1 MKKIVLSLIIFLLP
15 IVSFAST
22 NTYPRTEDD
31 LRINSWITVTED
43 NKDNIL
49 NTPSVNEEEKIYDF
63 ADLYTDE
70 EEKNLYSAVYDFYQR
85 RNIDLVIVTIN
96 DNFESTQ
103 EYADDFFDY
112 NNFGYGPDRDGL
124 LFLVDMENRYIYI
137 SATGGAKSLYPDKE
151 CDMLTE
157 EVYTYFSDQKYYD
170 GTYQMT
176 KKLDTYYEISYNDD
190 SDYDEYSYN
199 TADVNYLYVL
209 IFSIISTIIGI
220 IILIK
225 RNDLVKVATT
235 SEEYYDKN
243 SKGVQ
248 KIKDIVTGHHV
259 TKHAIDHNTGSSHG
273 GGFSGGGGGHISS
286 SGSSHTGGG
295 HKF

>member
-85 RNIDLVIVTIN
+85 RNLDLVIVTIN

-103 EYADDFFDY
+103 EYADDFYDY
-112 NNFGYGPDRDGL
+112 NNFGYGSDRDGL
-124 LFLVDMENRYIYI
+124 LFLVDMENRYVYI
-137 SATGGAKSLYPDKE
+137 SATGGAMTLYPDNE
-151 CDMLTE
+151 CDMITE
-157 EVYTYFSDQKYYD
+157 QVYTYFSDQNYYD
-170 GTYQMT
+170 GTYQMIKT
-176 KKLDTYYEISYNDD
+176 LDTYYEISYND
-190 SDYDEYSYN
+190 SNIDEYKYN
-199 TADVNYLYVL
+199 TADVNYLYVF
-209 IFSIISTIIGI
+209 IFAIVCTIIGI
-220 IILIK
+220 VILIK

-235 SEEYYDKN
+235 SEEYYDKG
-243 SKGVQ
+243 SKGVHR
-248 KIKDIVTGHHV
+248 IKDVVIGHHV
-259 TKHAIDHNTGSSHG
+259 TKHAIEHDTGSSSHG
-273 GGFSGGGGGHISS
+273 GGFSGGGHISS

>member
-70 EEKNLYSAVYDFYQR
+70 EEKNLYSEVYDYSQR
-85 RNIDLVIVTIN
+85 RNLDLVIVTIN
-96 DNFESTQ
+96 DNFESTE
-103 EYADDFFDY
+103 EYADDFYDY

-124 LFLVDMENRYIYI
+124 LFLVDMENRYVYI
-137 SATGGAKSLYPDKE
+137 SATGGAMSLYPDNE
-151 CDMLTE
+151 CDMITE
-157 EVYTYFSDQKYYD
+157 EIYTYFSDQNYYG
-170 GTYQMT
+170 GTSQMIKT
-176 KKLDTYYEISYNDD
+176 LDTYYEISYNDSD
-190 SDYDEYSYN
+190 SDEYTYN
-199 TADVNYLYVL
+199 TADVNYLYVF
-209 IFSIISTIIGI
+209 IFAIVCTIIGI

-225 RNDLVKVATT
+225 RNDLARVATT
-235 SEEYYDKN
+235 SEEYYDKG
-243 SKGVQ
+243 SKGVH
-248 KIKDIVTGHHV
+248 KIKDIVIGHHV

>member
-1 MKKIVLSLIIFLLP
+1 MKKIVLSLIIFLFP

-31 LRINSWITVTED
+31 LRINSWITVTEE

-70 EEKNLYSAVYDFYQR
+70 EEKNLYSAVYDYTQR
-85 RNIDLVIVTIN
+85 RNLDLVIVTIN

-103 EYADDFFDY
+103 EYADDFYDY
-112 NNFGYGPDRDGL
+112 NNFGYGTDRDGL
-124 LFLVDMENRYIYI
+124 LFLVDMENRYVYI
-137 SATGGAKSLYPDKE
+137 SATGGAMSLYPDVE
-151 CDMLTE
+151 CNMITE
-157 EVYTYFSDQKYYD
+157 QVYTYFSDQNYYD
-170 GTYQMT
+170 GTYQMIKT
-176 KKLDTYYEISYNDD
+176 LDTYYEISYND
-190 SDYDEYSYN
+190 SNIDEYKYN
-199 TADVNYLYVL
+199 TADVNYLYVF
-209 IFSIISTIIGI
+209 IFATVCTIIGI
-220 IILIK
+220 VILIK

-235 SEEYYDKN
+235 SEEYYDKG
-243 SKGVQ
+243 SIGVHR
-248 KIKDIVTGHHV
+248 IKDVVIGHHV
-259 TKHAIDHNTGSSHG
+259 TKHAIQRDTGSHG
-273 GGFSGGGGGHISS
+273 GGFSGGGGHISS

>member
-22 NTYPRTEDD
+22 NTYTRTEDD
-31 LRINSWITVTED
+31 LRINSWITVTEE

-70 EEKNLYSAVYDFYQR
+70 EEKNLYSEVYDYSQR
-85 RNIDLVIVTIN
+85 RNLDLVIVTIN

-103 EYADDFFDY
+103 EYADDFYDY
-112 NNFGYGPDRDGL
+112 NNFGYGSERDGL
-124 LFLVDMENRYIYI
+124 LFLVDMENRYVYI
-137 SATGGAKSLYPDKE
+137 SATGGAMSLYPDVE
-151 CDMLTE
+151 CNMITE
-157 EVYTYFSDQKYYD
+157 QVYTYFSDQNYYD
-170 GTYQMT
+170 GTYQMIKT
-176 KKLDTYYEISYNDD
+176 LDTYYEISYND
-190 SDYDEYSYN
+190 SNIDEYKYN
-199 TADVNYLYVL
+199 TADVNYLYVF
-209 IFSIISTIIGI
+209 IFATVCTIIGI
-220 IILIK
+220 VILIK

-235 SEEYYDKN
+235 SEEYYDKG
-243 SKGVQ
+243 SIGVHR
-248 KIKDIVTGHHV
+248 IKDVVIGHHV
-259 TKHAIDHNTGSSHG
+259 TKHAIEHDTGSSSHG
-273 GGFSGGGGGHISS
+273 GFSGGGHISS

>member
-31 LRINSWITVTED
+31 LRINSWITVTEE

-70 EEKNLYSAVYDFYQR
+70 EEKNLYSAVYDYTQR
-85 RNIDLVIVTIN
+85 RNLDLVIVTIN

-103 EYADDFFDY
+103 EYADDFYDY
-112 NNFGYGPDRDGL
+112 NNFGFGSERDGL
-124 LFLVDMENRYIYI
+124 LFLVDMENRYVYI
-137 SATGGAKSLYPDKE
+137 SATGGAMALYPDVE
-151 CDMLTE
+151 CNMITE
-157 EVYTYFSDQKYYD
+157 QVYTYFSDQHYYD
-170 GTYQMT
+170 GTYQMIKT
-176 KKLDTYYEISYNDD
+176 LDTYYELSYN
-190 SDYDEYSYN
+190 SDNDIDEYAYN
-199 TADVNYLYVL
+199 KADVNYLYVF
-209 IFSIISTIIGI
+209 IFAIVCTIIGI
-220 IILIK
+220 VILIK

-235 SEEYYDKN
+235 SEEYYDK
-243 SKGVQ
+243 SSIGVHR
-248 KIKDIVTGHHV
+248 IKDVVIGHHV
-259 TKHAIDHNTGSSHG
+259 TKHAIERDSGSHG
-273 GGFSGGGGGHISS
+273 GGFSGGGGHISS

>member
-31 LRINSWITVTED
+31 LRINSWITVTEE

-70 EEKNLYSAVYDFYQR
+70 EEKNLYSAVYDYTQR
-85 RNIDLVIVTIN
+85 RNLDLVIVTIN

-103 EYADDFFDY
+103 EYADDFYDY
-112 NNFGYGPDRDGL
+112 NNFGYGSDRDGL
-124 LFLVDMENRYIYI
+124 LFLVDMENRYVYI
-137 SATGGAKSLYPDKE
+137 SATGGAMTLYPDNE
-151 CDMLTE
+151 CDMITE
-157 EVYTYFSDQKYYD
+157 QVYTYFSDQNYYD
-170 GTYQMT
+170 GTYQMIKT
-176 KKLDTYYEISYNDD
+176 LDTYYEISYND
-190 SDYDEYSYN
+190 SNIDEYKYN
-199 TADVNYLYVL
+199 TADVNYLYVF
-209 IFSIISTIIGI
+209 IFAIVCTIIGI
-220 IILIK
+220 VILIK

-235 SEEYYDKN
+235 SEEYYDKG
-243 SKGVQ
+243 SKGVHR
-248 KIKDIVTGHHV
+248 IKDVVIGHHV
-259 TKHAIDHNTGSSHG
+259 TKHAIEHDTGSSSHG
-273 GGFSGGGGGHISS
+273 GGFSGGGHISS

>member
-1 MKKIVLSLIIFLLP
+1 MKKIVLSLIIFLFP

-31 LRINSWITVTED
+31 LRINSWITVTEE

-70 EEKNLYSAVYDFYQR
+70 EEKNLYSAVYDYTQR
-85 RNIDLVIVTIN
+85 RNLDLVIVTIN

-103 EYADDFFDY
+103 EYADDFYDY
-112 NNFGYGPDRDGL
+112 NNFGYGTDRDGL
-124 LFLVDMENRYIYI
+124 LFLVDMENRYVYI
-137 SATGGAKSLYPDKE
+137 SATGGAMSLYPDNE
-151 CDMLTE
+151 CDMITE
-157 EVYTYFSDQKYYD
+157 QVYTYFSDQNYYD
-170 GTYQMT
+170 GTYQMIKT
-176 KKLDTYYEISYNDD
+176 LDTYYEISYND
-190 SDYDEYSYN
+190 SNIDEYKYN
-199 TADVNYLYVL
+199 TADVNYLYVF
-209 IFSIISTIIGI
+209 IFAIVCTIIGI
-220 IILIK
+220 VILIK

-235 SEEYYDKN
+235 SEEYYDKG
-243 SKGVQ
+243 SKGVHR
-248 KIKDIVTGHHV
+248 IKDVVIGHHV
-259 TKHAIDHNTGSSHG
+259 TKHAIEHDTGSSSHG
-273 GGFSGGGGGHISS
+273 GGFSGGGGHISS

>member
-31 LRINSWITVTED
+31 LRINSWITVTEE

-70 EEKNLYSAVYDFYQR
+70 EEKNLYSAVYDYTQR
-85 RNIDLVIVTIN
+85 RNLDLVIVTIN

-103 EYADDFFDY
+103 EYADDFYDY
-112 NNFGYGPDRDGL
+112 NNFGYGTDRDGL
-124 LFLVDMENRYIYI
+124 LFLVDMENRYVYI
-137 SATGGAKSLYPDKE
+137 SATGGAMSLYPDVE
-151 CDMLTE
+151 CNMITE
-157 EVYTYFSDQKYYD
+157 QVYTYFSDQNYYD
-170 GTYQMT
+170 GTYQMIKT
-176 KKLDTYYEISYNDD
+176 LDTYYEISYND
-190 SDYDEYSYN
+190 SNIDEYKYN
-199 TADVNYLYVL
+199 TADVNYLYVF
-209 IFSIISTIIGI
+209 IFATVCTIIGI
-220 IILIK
+220 VILIK

-235 SEEYYDKN
+235 SEEYYDKG
-243 SKGVQ
+243 SIGVHR
-248 KIKDIVTGHHV
+248 IKDVVIGHHV
-259 TKHAIDHNTGSSHG
+259 TKHAIQRDTGSHG
-273 GGFSGGGGGHISS
+273 GGFSGGGGHISS

>member
-70 EEKNLYSAVYDFYQR
+70 EEKNLYTAVYDYTQR
-85 RNIDLVIVTIN
+85 RNLDLVIVTIN

-103 EYADDFFDY
+103 EYADDFYDY
-112 NNFGYGPDRDGL
+112 NNFGFGSERDGL
-124 LFLVDMENRYIYI
+124 LFLVDMENRYVYI
-137 SATGGAKSLYPDKE
+137 SATGGAMSLYPDVE
-151 CDMLTE
+151 CNMITE
-157 EVYTYFSDQKYYD
+157 QVYTYFSDQHYYD
-170 GTYQMT
+170 GTYQMIKT
-176 KKLDTYYEISYNDD
+176 LDTYYELSYNDND
-190 SDYDEYSYN
+190 SDEYTYN
-199 TADVNYLYVL
+199 KADVNYLYVF
-209 IFSIISTIIGI
+209 IFATVCTIIGI
-220 IILIK
+220 VILIK

-235 SEEYYDKN
+235 SEEYYDKG
-243 SKGVQ
+243 SIGVHR
-248 KIKDIVTGHHV
+248 IKDVVIGHHV
-259 TKHAIDHNTGSSHG
+259 TKHAIQRDTGSHG
-273 GGFSGGGGGHISS
+273 GGFSGGGGHISS

>member
-31 LRINSWITVTED
+31 LRINSWITVTEE

-70 EEKNLYSAVYDFYQR
+70 EEKNLYTAVYDYTQR
-85 RNIDLVIVTIN
+85 RNLDLVIVTIN

-103 EYADDFFDY
+103 EYADDFYDY
-112 NNFGYGPDRDGL
+112 NNFGYGSERDGL
-124 LFLVDMENRYIYI
+124 LFLVDMENRYVYI
-137 SATGGAKSLYPDKE
+137 SATGGAMSLYPDVE
-151 CDMLTE
+151 CNMITE
-157 EVYTYFSDQKYYD
+157 QVYTYFSDQHYYD
-170 GTYQMT
+170 GTYQMIKT
-176 KKLDTYYEISYNDD
+176 LDTYYELSYNDND
-190 SDYDEYSYN
+190 SDEYTYN
-199 TADVNYLYVL
+199 KADVNYLYVF
-209 IFSIISTIIGI
+209 IFATVCTIIGI
-220 IILIK
+220 VILIK

-235 SEEYYDKN
+235 SEEYYDKG
-243 SKGVQ
+243 SIGVHR
-248 KIKDIVTGHHV
+248 IKDVVIGHHV
-259 TKHAIDHNTGSSHG
+259 TKHAIQRDTGSHG
-273 GGFSGGGGGHISS
+273 GGFSGGGGHISS

>member
-31 LRINSWITVTED
+31 LRINSWITVTEE

-70 EEKNLYSAVYDFYQR
+70 EEKNLYSAVYDYTQR
-85 RNIDLVIVTIN
+85 RNLDLVIVTIN

-103 EYADDFFDY
+103 EYADDFYDY
-112 NNFGYGPDRDGL
+112 NNFGYGSDRDGL
-124 LFLVDMENRYIYI
+124 LFLVDMENRYVYI
-137 SATGGAKSLYPDKE
+137 SATGGAMALYPDNE
-151 CDMLTE
+151 CDMITE
-157 EVYTYFSDQKYYD
+157 QVYTYFSDQNYYD
-170 GTYQMT
+170 GTYQMIKT
-176 KKLDTYYEISYNDD
+176 LDTYYEISYND
-190 SDYDEYSYN
+190 SNIDEYKYN
-199 TADVNYLYVL
+199 TADVNYLYVF
-209 IFSIISTIIGI
+209 IFAIVCTIIGI
-220 IILIK
+220 VILIK

-235 SEEYYDKN
+235 SEEYYDKG
-243 SKGVQ
+243 SKGVHR
-248 KIKDIVTGHHV
+248 IKDVVIGHHV
-259 TKHAIDHNTGSSHG
+259 TKHAIEHDTGSSSHG
-273 GGFSGGGGGHISS
+273 GGFSGGGGHISS

>member
-31 LRINSWITVTED
+31 LRINSWITVTEE

-70 EEKNLYSAVYDFYQR
+70 EEKNLYTAVYDYTQR
-85 RNIDLVIVTIN
+85 RNLDLVIVTIN

-103 EYADDFFDY
+103 EYADDFYDY
-112 NNFGYGPDRDGL
+112 NNFGFGSERDGL
-124 LFLVDMENRYIYI
+124 LFLVDMENRYVYI
-137 SATGGAKSLYPDKE
+137 SATGGAMALYPDVE
-151 CDMLTE
+151 CNMITE
-157 EVYTYFSDQKYYD
+157 QVYTYFSDQHYYD
-170 GTYQMT
+170 GTYQMIKT
-176 KKLDTYYEISYNDD
+176 LDTYYELSYN
-190 SDYDEYSYN
+190 SDNDIDEYAYN
-199 TADVNYLYVL
+199 KADVNYLYVF
-209 IFSIISTIIGI
+209 IFATVCTIIGI
-220 IILIK
+220 VILIK

-235 SEEYYDKN
+235 SEEYYDKG
-243 SKGVQ
+243 SVGVHR
-248 KIKDIVTGHHV
+248 IKDVVIGHYV
-259 TKHAIDHNTGSSHG
+259 TKHAIPRDTGSHG
-273 GGFSGGGGGHISS
+273 GGFSGGGGHISS

>member
-31 LRINSWITVTED
+31 LRINSWITVTEE

-70 EEKNLYSAVYDFYQR
+70 EEKNLYSAVYEYSQR
-85 RNIDLVIVTIN
+85 RNLDLVIVTIN

-103 EYADDFFDY
+103 EYADDFYDY

-124 LFLVDMENRYIYI
+124 LFLVDMENRYVYI
-137 SATGGAKSLYPDKE
+137 SATGGAMTLYPDNE
-151 CDMLTE
+151 CDMITE
-157 EVYTYFSDQKYYD
+157 QVYTYFSDQNYYD
-170 GTYQMT
+170 GTYQMIKT
-176 KKLDTYYEISYNDD
+176 LDTYYEISYND
-190 SDYDEYSYN
+190 SNIDEYKYN
-199 TADVNYLYVL
+199 TADVNYLYVF
-209 IFSIISTIIGI
+209 IFAIVCTIIGI
-220 IILIK
+220 VILIK

-235 SEEYYDKN
+235 SEEYYDKG
-243 SKGVQ
+243 SKGVHR
-248 KIKDIVTGHHV
+248 IKDVVIGHHV
-259 TKHAIDHNTGSSHG
+259 TKHAIEHDTGSSSHG
-273 GGFSGGGGGHISS
+273 GGFSGGGGHISS

>member
-1 MKKIVLSLIIFLLP
+1 VFTKKIVLSLIIFLLP

-31 LRINSWITVTED
+31 LRINSWITVTEE

-70 EEKNLYSAVYDFYQR
+70 EEKNLYSAVYDYTQR
-85 RNIDLVIVTIN
+85 RNLDLVIVTIN

-103 EYADDFFDY
+103 EYADDFYDY
-112 NNFGYGPDRDGL
+112 NNFGYGTDRDGL
-124 LFLVDMENRYIYI
+124 LFLVDMENRYVYI
-137 SATGGAKSLYPDKE
+137 SATGGAMSLYPDVE
-151 CDMLTE
+151 CNMITE
-157 EVYTYFSDQKYYD
+157 QVYTYFSDQNYYD
-170 GTYQMT
+170 GTYQMIKT
-176 KKLDTYYEISYNDD
+176 LDTYYEISYND
-190 SDYDEYSYN
+190 SNIDEYKYN
-199 TADVNYLYVL
+199 TADVNYLYVF
-209 IFSIISTIIGI
+209 IFATVCTIIGI
-220 IILIK
+220 VILIK

-235 SEEYYDKN
+235 SEEYYDKG
-243 SKGVQ
+243 SIGVHR
-248 KIKDIVTGHHV
+248 IKDVVIGHHV
-259 TKHAIDHNTGSSHG
+259 TKHAIQRDTGSHG
-273 GGFSGGGGGHISS
+273 GGFSGGGGHISS

>member
-1 MKKIVLSLIIFLLP
+1 MIVLSLIILLFP

-31 LRINSWITVTED
+31 LRINSWITVTEE

-70 EEKNLYSAVYDFYQR
+70 EEKNLYSAVYDYTQR
-85 RNIDLVIVTIN
+85 RNLDLVIVTIN

-103 EYADDFFDY
+103 EYADDFYDY
-112 NNFGYGPDRDGL
+112 NNFGYGTDRDGL
-124 LFLVDMENRYIYI
+124 LFLVDMENRYVYI
-137 SATGGAKSLYPDKE
+137 SATGGAMSLYPDVE
-151 CDMLTE
+151 CNMITE
-157 EVYTYFSDQKYYD
+157 QVYTYFSDQNYYD
-170 GTYQMT
+170 GTYQMIKT
-176 KKLDTYYEISYNDD
+176 LDTYYEISYND
-190 SDYDEYSYN
+190 SNIDEYKYN
-199 TADVNYLYVL
+199 TADVNYLYVF
-209 IFSIISTIIGI
+209 IFATVCTIIGI
-220 IILIK
+220 VILIK

-235 SEEYYDKN
+235 SEEYYDKG
-243 SKGVQ
+243 SIGVHR
-248 KIKDIVTGHHV
+248 IKDVVIGHHV
-259 TKHAIDHNTGSSHG
+259 TKHAIQRDTGSHG
-273 GGFSGGGGGHISS
+273 GGFSGGGHISS

>member
-31 LRINSWITVTED
+31 LRINSWITVTEE

-70 EEKNLYSAVYDFYQR
+70 EEKNLYTAVYDYTQR
-85 RNIDLVIVTIN
+85 RNLDLVIVTIN

-103 EYADDFFDY
+103 EYADDFYDY
-112 NNFGYGPDRDGL
+112 NNFGFGSERDGL
-124 LFLVDMENRYIYI
+124 LFLVDMENRYVYI
-137 SATGGAKSLYPDKE
+137 SATGGAMSLYPDVE
-151 CDMLTE
+151 CNMITE
-157 EVYTYFSDQKYYD
+157 QVYTYFSDQHYYD
-170 GTYQMT
+170 GTYQMIKT
-176 KKLDTYYEISYNDD
+176 LDTYYELSYNDND
-190 SDYDEYSYN
+190 SDEYTYN
-199 TADVNYLYVL
+199 KADVNYLYVF
-209 IFSIISTIIGI
+209 IFATVCTIIGI
-220 IILIK
+220 VILIK

-235 SEEYYDKN
+235 SEEYYDKG
-243 SKGVQ
+243 SIGVHR
-248 KIKDIVTGHHV
+248 IKDVVIGHHV
-259 TKHAIDHNTGSSHG
+259 TKHAIQRDTGSHG
-273 GGFSGGGGGHISS
+273 GGFSGGGGHISS

>member
-31 LRINSWITVTED
+31 LRINSWITVTEE

-70 EEKNLYSAVYDFYQR
+70 EEKNLYTAVYDYTQR
-85 RNIDLVIVTIN
+85 RNLDLVIVTIN

-103 EYADDFFDY
+103 EYADDFYDY
-112 NNFGYGPDRDGL
+112 NNFGFGSERDGL
-124 LFLVDMENRYIYI
+124 LFLVDMENRYVYI
-137 SATGGAKSLYPDKE
+137 SATGGAMSLYPDVE
-151 CDMLTE
+151 CNMITE
-157 EVYTYFSDQKYYD
+157 QVYTYFSDQHYYD
-170 GTYQMT
+170 GTYQMIKT
-176 KKLDTYYEISYNDD
+176 LDTYYELSYNDND
-190 SDYDEYSYN
+190 SDEYTYN
-199 TADVNYLYVL
+199 KADVNYLYVF
-209 IFSIISTIIGI
+209 IFATICTIIGI
-220 IILIK
+220 VILIK

-235 SEEYYDKN
+235 SEEYYDKG
-243 SKGVQ
+243 SIGVHR
-248 KIKDIVTGHHV
+248 IKDVVIGHHV
-259 TKHAIDHNTGSSHG
+259 TKHAIQRDTGSHG
-273 GGFSGGGGGHISS
+273 GGFSGGGGHISS

>member
-31 LRINSWITVTED
+31 LRINSWITVTEE

-70 EEKNLYSAVYDFYQR
+70 EEKNLYSAVYDYTQR
-85 RNIDLVIVTIN
+85 RNLDLVIVTIN

-103 EYADDFFDY
+103 EYADDFYDY
-112 NNFGYGPDRDGL
+112 NNFGYGSDRDGL
-124 LFLVDMENRYIYI
+124 LFLVDMENRYVYI
-137 SATGGAKSLYPDKE
+137 SATGGAMTLYPDNE
-151 CDMLTE
+151 CDMITE
-157 EVYTYFSDQKYYD
+157 QVYTYFSDQNYYD
-170 GTYQMT
+170 GTYQMIKT
-176 KKLDTYYEISYNDD
+176 LDTYYEISYND
-190 SDYDEYSYN
+190 SNIDEYKYN
-199 TADVNYLYVL
+199 TADVNYLYVF
-209 IFSIISTIIGI
+209 IFAIVCTIIGI
-220 IILIK
+220 VILIK

-235 SEEYYDKN
+235 SEEYYDKG
-243 SKGVQ
+243 SKGVHR
-248 KIKDIVTGHHV
+248 IKDVVIGHHV
-259 TKHAIDHNTGSSHG
+259 TKHAIEHDTGSSSHG
-273 GGFSGGGGGHISS
+273 GGFSGGGG
-286 SGSSHTGGG
+286 

>member
-1 MKKIVLSLIIFLLP
+1 MKKIVLSLIIFLFP

-31 LRINSWITVTED
+31 LRINSWITVTEE

-70 EEKNLYSAVYDFYQR
+70 EEKNLYSAVYDYTQR
-85 RNIDLVIVTIN
+85 RNLDLVIVTIN

-103 EYADDFFDY
+103 EYADDFYDY
-112 NNFGYGPDRDGL
+112 NNFGYGTDRNGL
-124 LFLVDMENRYIYI
+124 LFLVDMENRYVYI
-137 SATGGAKSLYPDKE
+137 SATGGAMSLYPDVE
-151 CDMLTE
+151 CNMITE
-157 EVYTYFSDQKYYD
+157 QVYTYFSDQNYYD
-170 GTYQMT
+170 GTYQMIKT
-176 KKLDTYYEISYNDD
+176 LDTYYEISYND
-190 SDYDEYSYN
+190 SNIDEYKYN
-199 TADVNYLYVL
+199 TADVNYLYVF
-209 IFSIISTIIGI
+209 IFATVCTIIGI
-220 IILIK
+220 VILIK

-235 SEEYYDKN
+235 SEEYYDKG
-243 SKGVQ
+243 SIGVHR
-248 KIKDIVTGHHV
+248 IKDVVIGHHV
-259 TKHAIDHNTGSSHG
+259 TKHAIQRDTGSHG
-273 GGFSGGGGGHISS
+273 GGFSGGGGHISS

>member
-31 LRINSWITVTED
+31 LRINSWITVTEE

-70 EEKNLYSAVYDFYQR
+70 EEKNLYSAVYDYTQR
-85 RNIDLVIVTIN
+85 RNLDLVIVTIN

-103 EYADDFFDY
+103 EYADDFYDY
-112 NNFGYGPDRDGL
+112 NNFGYGSDRDGL
-124 LFLVDMENRYIYI
+124 LFLVDMENRYVYI
-137 SATGGAKSLYPDKE
+137 SATGGAMTLYPDNE
-151 CDMLTE
+151 CDMITE
-157 EVYTYFSDQKYYD
+157 QVYTYFSDQNYYD
-170 GTYQMT
+170 GTYQMIKT
-176 KKLDTYYEISYNDD
+176 LDTYYEISYND
-190 SDYDEYSYN
+190 SNIDEYKYN
-199 TADVNYLYVL
+199 TADVNYLYVF
-209 IFSIISTIIGI
+209 IFAIVCTIIGI
-220 IILIK
+220 VILIK

-235 SEEYYDKN
+235 SEEYYDKG
-243 SKGVQ
+243 SKGVHR
-248 KIKDIVTGHHV
+248 IKDVVIGHHV
-259 TKHAIDHNTGSSHG
+259 TKHAIEHDTGSSSHG
-273 GGFSGGGGGHISS
+273 GGFSGGGGHISS

>member
-31 LRINSWITVTED
+31 LRINSWITVTEE

-70 EEKNLYSAVYDFYQR
+70 EEKNLYSAVYDYTQR
-85 RNIDLVIVTIN
+85 RNLDLVIVTIN

-103 EYADDFFDY
+103 EYADDFYDY
-112 NNFGYGPDRDGL
+112 NNFGYGSDRDGL
-124 LFLVDMENRYIYI
+124 LFLVDMENRYVYI
-137 SATGGAKSLYPDKE
+137 SATGGAMTLYPDNE
-151 CDMLTE
+151 CDMITE
-157 EVYTYFSDQKYYD
+157 QVYTYFSDQNYYD
-170 GTYQMT
+170 GTYQMIKT
-176 KKLDTYYEISYNDD
+176 LDTYYEISYND
-190 SDYDEYSYN
+190 SNIDEYKYN
-199 TADVNYLYVL
+199 TADVNYLYVF
-209 IFSIISTIIGI
+209 IFAIVCTIIGI

-235 SEEYYDKN
+235 SEEYYDKG
-243 SKGVQ
+243 SKGVHR
-248 KIKDIVTGHHV
+248 IKDVVIGHHV
-259 TKHAIDHNTGSSHG
+259 TKHAIEHDTGSSSHG
-273 GGFSGGGGGHISS
+273 GGFSGGGGHISS

>member
-1 MKKIVLSLIIFLLP
+1 MKKIVLSLIIFLFP

-31 LRINSWITVTED
+31 LRINSWITVTEE

-70 EEKNLYSAVYDFYQR
+70 EEKNLYSAVYDYTQR
-85 RNIDLVIVTIN
+85 RNLDLVIVTIN

-103 EYADDFFDY
+103 EYADDFYDY
-112 NNFGYGPDRDGL
+112 NNFGYGTDRDGL
-124 LFLVDMENRYIYI
+124 LFLVDMENRYVYI
-137 SATGGAKSLYPDKE
+137 SATGGAMSLYPDVE
-151 CDMLTE
+151 CNMITE
-157 EVYTYFSDQKYYD
+157 QVYTYFSDQNYYD
-170 GTYQMT
+170 GTYQMIKT
-176 KKLDTYYEISYNDD
+176 LDTYYEISYND
-190 SDYDEYSYN
+190 SNIDEYKYN
-199 TADVNYLYVL
+199 TADVNYLYVF
-209 IFSIISTIIGI
+209 IFATVCTIIGI
-220 IILIK
+220 VILIK

-235 SEEYYDKN
+235 SEEYYDKG
-243 SKGVQ
+243 SIGVHR
-248 KIKDIVTGHHV
+248 IKDVVIGHHV
-259 TKHAIDHNTGSSHG
+259 TKHAIQRDTGSHG
-273 GGFSGGGGGHISS
+273 GGFSGGGHISS